1 MAFDVLLNPSQGTDV
16 QFFLARGKR
25 IINHNNFGICHF
37 LRPPTRRLVGISSKP
52 ADFFPTVLSRL
63 EFQGCFVCWHVLTL
77 QRSFEVNFIALHII
91 IFFLLSKRKLPF
103 S

>member
-52 ADFFPTVLSRL
+52 ADFFFTVLSRRL
-63 EFQGCFVCWHVLTL
+63 
-77 QRSFEVNFIALHII
+77 SFKAALCAGM
-91 IFFLLSKRKLPF
+91 FLRFRDHSR
-103 S
+103 